1 MTNNHLLL
9 YRIAELMLESEQHV
23 LPVDLL
29 FDDEQIGDF
38 VKSIQID
45 SPYQQMLLE
54 GVLTESVKDEKL
66 YVSFTVEGYFHYV
79 LGEVIYNQSSGQGTQ
94 FLLNIID
101 HNKLNGAKEGVE
113 QCLIRDV
120 NKNEIFRV
128 IEMIDL
134 GGEAEKVARY
144 PLAHAFFKLQIEVVF
159 NALMKNPSIND
170 WTVIKFVRGLLLNN
184 QKQDVINTL
193 DGIIKESENLR
204 ETISSLI
211 NAKSEIDFKDALNL
225 ISFYAEINALDQAKK
240 FYTHFI
246 EEAEKRSDEES
257 LVVALEKL
265 GESEYKRSGRDGYLA
280 AMDALTKALAIREK
294 ELVPQ
299 KDKLKHTFKLLGSA
313 YLSLGLQ
320 VIKSNE
326 YFQKAKSILLEISN
340 ESAEL
345 AEVDLYIGIV
355 NFWRGLRGVGRWGK
369 ADPSLLENVNHD
381 LFEYADEQLQQ
392 AFNYSYKNLGKS
404 HPKTLEAIHYLQEIW
419 YTLGNY
425 EKAIPWLRKYADILP
440 FKNREHTDYFYLYCL
455 IVSLEER
462 AKEISSH
469 SKDQSI
475 SLLKEALKY
484 TSGYDENLQISNR
497 LETLIL
503 KIQNGQTSGFDIA
516 VPKIDELPELEFDSR
531 YEVVW
536 TKWNHKDEL
545 KGFNTNSWL
554 NDKNGL
560 WFFNTEKKQLL
571 YWDVSKNERI
581 TYQPENWPEGCGRFV
596 YDKTADAFYA
606 WSSIRSIV
614 YELRKPFVK
623 WNRLSFGVHDVHAC
637 GASFGFDPVNNR
649 LFEFGGYGY
658 YTYKNWLWAY
668 DITERKWIQ
677 LKENKPGISPFP
689 RNGQMLPIV
698 NGEKV
703 ILLSGISSDTGLQRE
718 HKVRMGLPSPTELGF
733 FIWLRDAHEL
743 DLKTLEWKQVLSPN
757 HESFQHEG
765 MMGYLSKLNIVVNW
779 AGSIPSPNYGQ
790 DAIPKANMSCWELNN
805 NEGFKQLKIEGEVPP
820 LTGGY
825 FVQIPKEDQLLFIHQ
840 EGIWVLKITQI
851 NKKHKNQ

>member
-1 MTNNHLLL
+1 MTSNHTLI
-9 YRIAELMLESEQHV
+9 YRVSELMLKFQKN
-23 LPVDLL
+23 LFPVDEI

-45 SPYQQMLLE
+45 SPYQQMLLD
-54 GVLTESVKDEKL
+54 GVLTESIKDEKL

-79 LGEVIYNQSSGQGTQ
+79 LGEVIYNQSTGQGTQ
-94 FLLNIID
+94 FLLNIIE

-120 NKNEIFRV
+120 NKNEISRV

-144 PLAHAFFKLQIEVVF
+144 PLAHAFIKMQIENVF
-159 NALMKNPSIND
+159 NALMEKPSISD

-184 QKQDVINTL
+184 QKQDVVNSL
-193 DGIIKESENLR
+193 DGILKESENLR

-211 NAKSEIDFKDALNL
+211 NAKSEIDFKDSLNL
-225 ISFYAEINALDQAKK
+225 ISFYAEINALDQAKT

-257 LVVALEKL
+257 LVVALEQL

-299 KDKLKHTFKLLGSA
+299 KDRLKHTFKLLGSA

-326 YFQKAKSILLEISN
+326 YFEKAKSILLEISN

-440 FKNREHTDYFYLYCL
+440 FKNREHTDYFYQYCL

-484 TSGYDENLQISNR
+484 TKGYDENLQISNR

-503 KIQNGQTSGFDIA
+503 KIQNAQTSGFDIA

-531 YEVVW
+531 YEAVW
-536 TKWNHKDEL
+536 TKWNHTDEL

-571 YWDVSKNERI
+571 YWDVSKDERI
-581 TYQPENWPEGCGRFV
+581 TYKLENWPEGCARFV

-637 GASFGFDPVNNR
+637 GASFGFDSVNNR

-658 YTYKNWLWAY
+658 FTYKNWLWVY
-668 DITERKWIQ
+668 DIAERKWIQ
-677 LKENKPGISPFP
+677 ERENKPGIAPYP
-689 RNGQMLPIV
+689 RNGQLLPIT
-698 NGEKV
+698 NGEKA
-703 ILLSGISSDTGLQRE
+703 ILISGIGSDTGIQRE
-718 HKVRMGLPSPTELGF
+718 HKPRMGLASATDVGYF
-733 FIWLRDAHEL
+733 TWLRDANEL
-743 DLKTLEWKQVLSPN
+743 DLKTMSWKPVLSSN
-757 HESFQHEG
+757 HESFRHEG
-765 MMGYLSKLNIVVNW
+765 AFGFINKYDLVLNWGGI
-779 AGSIPSPNYGQ
+779 IPSSKFGEE
-790 DAIPKANMSCWELNN
+790 PKKVKSISSWNLNDLS
-805 NEGFKQLKIEGEVPP
+805 GFKEMNFSGEDVPSE
-820 LTGGY
+820 GGY
-825 FVQIPKEDQLLFIHQ
+825 FCTIDNLKYLLYIHPD
-840 EGIWVLKITQI
+840 GIWKLMI
-851 NKKHKNQ
+851 NDL